1 MESRLDV
8 VRPFGGSRAAALI
21 WIMPFWHTLGM
32 TFVAAASAACRSD
45 VQRLCSVIGGGRGV
59 QQEHLAPH
67 DVVTHV
73 ACGPHQRS
81 SKILGSL
88 ARKDIFNR
96 ICKQRTHTCSNR
108 RRGRQHRRPK
118 HSPQTG
124 RSRLS
129 EIEPQSSGGIDVA
142 VLEGTKAQ
150 PAMHLHSAENDRVPG
165 VLPCSTTNFM
175 WRLLIRRTPCG
186 RPLTRSSLSST
197 EGSKPTERRG
207 PRRPNVSDPILCQ
220 SSRGDTLISSTAL
233 FVYGVTQPFAVACE
247 PSASIRSAK
256 KSVSAQGE
264 G

>member
-1 MESRLDV
+1 LSLQR
-8 VRPFGGSRAAALI
+8 
-21 WIMPFWHTLGM
+21 
-32 TFVAAASAACRSD
+32 
-45 VQRLCSVIGGGRGV
+45 QRLAEAMYSALSSVIGGGLGCPAGTPR
-59 QQEHLAPH
+59 PH
-67 DVVTHV
+67 DVVIHV
-73 ACGPHQRS
+73 AACGPHQRS
-81 SKILGSL
+81 PKILGSL
-88 ARKDIFNR
+88 ARKDIFDR

-142 VLEGTKAQ
+142 VLEGTEAQ

-186 RPLTRSSLSST
+186 RLLTRSLLSST

-207 PRRPNVSDPILCQ
+207 PQRPDVSDPILCQ
-220 SSRGDTLISSTAL
+220 SSRGDTLIFSTAP
-233 FVYGVTQPFAVACE
+233 FVYGVAQTFAVACE

-256 KSVSAQGE
+256 KASQPRVKAETLWTFCRKLRRACLRSLR
-264 G
+264 